1 MTFINDNDA
10 VGYVEV
16 EVLDDVRVKDVIV
29 GHEYYVCFTDPTF
42 LIVVRTD
49 LMFRLLSNHCQFFDV
64 QRFPAYFL

>member
-16 EVLDDVRVKDVIV
+16 EVLDNVRVKDVIV

-42 LIVVRTD
+42 LIVVGTD
-49 LMFRLLSNHCQFFDV
+49 SMFKLLSNLDQFFDV